1 MRQERVL
8 AENVWYEVRTAVNI
22 EEPLF
27 QLPETKVLLHR
38 VLREIRK
45 RYPFEMRG
53 LRLEGALLIFY
64 IKPDNG
70 FMLPLIMQLLK
81 QTFSLRFN
89 IIAGRRGHVWGER
102 YESEILD
109 GEPPEDAEEA
119 DWEAIDKS
127 ANTPIAGAAAYT
139 LMWDSLRSPGMTITT
154 RFSAHNAAKSTSP
167 PG

>member
-1 MRQERVL
+1 MRKQRQL
-8 AENVWYEVRTAVNI
+8 AENVWYEVRTEVNI

-27 QLPETKVLLHR
+27 RLPWTKVLLHR

-53 LRLEGALLIFY
+53 LRLEEAWLTFY
-64 IKPDNG
+64 VKPDDG
-70 FMLPLIMQLLK
+70 FKLPLIMQLLK

-89 IIAGRRGHVWGER
+89 IIAGRTGHVWGER

-109 GEPPEDAEEA
+109 GEPPEWAEA
-119 DWEAIDKS
+119 VDWAAINKS
-127 ANTPIAGAAAYT
+127 ANTPVAGAMAYT
-139 LMWDSLRSPGMTITT
+139 LTWDSLRSPGMTITT
-154 RFSAHNAAKSTSP
+154 RFSAKNASKPVSP